1 MRSTHGLEV
10 PIIHQGKLLVSQ
22 EYIEYLVDIANGRM
36 IENKQRIDRLYT
48 NLNGILESA
57 VAKQDIVSLRQTM
70 SENSSSTE
78 MQATASVSSSHQN
91 SSSIS
96 RTDMTDDESNE
107 EEDLILPWEQT

>member
-1 MRSTHGLEV
+1 M
-10 PIIHQGKLLVSQ
+10 SQ

-36 IENKQRIDRLYT
+36 IENKQRIDRYSIYVCIFKSLKTYHYRLYT

>member
-1 MRSTHGLEV
+1 M
-10 PIIHQGKLLVSQ
+10 SQ